1 MQRFLWYH
9 KHCVGWSIIFR
20 AGSERAEVIKIKTL
34 LKLKAIP
41 TKSHH
46 HDYLNMILTRTATI
60 GRADVNRGKT
70 TTGNQEKVKAEVVSP
85 KEESTDWLS
94 STKRSA
100 LKRCLQVAL
109 YRPSRL
115 YLGIYV
121 CISVHK
127 CTWQQLM
134 EMETMNCK
142 ESKEGFYG
150 HVWGDER
157 EGRMVLIT
165 L

>member
-9 KHCVGWSIIFR
+9 KYCVGRSIIFR
-20 AGSERAEVIKIKTL
+20 AGSERAGVIKIKTL
-34 LKLKAIP
+34 LKLKAVP

-60 GRADVNRGKT
+60 GRANVNRGKT
-70 TTGNQEKVKAEVVSP
+70 TTGSQEMLKAEVISP
-85 KEESTDWLS
+85 KEESTDRLFN
-94 STKRSA
+94 TKRSA
-100 LKRCLQVAL
+100 LKTCLQVAL

-127 CTWQQLM
+127 CT
-134 EMETMNCK
+134 
-142 ESKEGFYG
+142 
-150 HVWGDER
+150 
-157 EGRMVLIT
+157 
-165 L
+165 